1 MIVNWLRKKMF
12 ARADKRLALKHPPL
26 RVPAQSLAA
35 RFEEKLMDWFFT
47 VMFAPLLTV
56 LLAVLYAFAIRH
68 GANINLSLTVP
79 VLLVGIVGVALVA
92 MRIARRHRT
101 EVQNLYLGMLA
112 ERYVGQQLERSRYL
126 GFSVFHDITDDADG
140 RTFNIDHIAIGEQG
154 IFVVEAK
161 GKSKPLKGR
170 TEVEFDGERLSFSD
184 GTFTD
189 DPVRQTE
196 ANMNYVRDLLFR
208 LLTEQRNPIC
218 EFRNA
223 GQLPVTGMIV
233 YPGWFVKRDGFP
245 KKDLVVTTDKPMLRY
260 LQRCRKILS
269 KQEAKEL
276 GDLLGNYLRNER
288 RDMLLQ

>member
-1 MIVNWLRKKMF
+1 MIGNWLRKKMF
-12 ARADKRLALKHPPL
+12 ARPDKRLALKHPPL
-26 RVPAQSLAA
+26 RVPAQSLEA
-35 RFEEKLMDWFFT
+35 RLEEKLMDWFFT
-47 VMFAPLLTV
+47 VMFAPLLTL
-56 LLAVLYAFAIRH
+56 LLAGLYAFAIRH

-154 IFVVEAK
+154 IFVVETK
-161 GKSKPLKGR
+161 GKSKPLKGP
-170 TEVEFDGERLSFSD
+170 TEVQFDGERLSFSD

-189 DPVRQTE
+189 APVRQTE

-208 LLTEQRNPIC
+208 LLREQRNPIC